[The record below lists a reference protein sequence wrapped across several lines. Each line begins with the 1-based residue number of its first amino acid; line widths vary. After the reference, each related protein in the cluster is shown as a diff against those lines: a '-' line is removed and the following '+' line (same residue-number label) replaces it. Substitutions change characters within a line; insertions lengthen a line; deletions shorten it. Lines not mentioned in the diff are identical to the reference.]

1 MRLTDEHIES
11 ALREIRL
18 ALLEA
23 DVNFQVVKAFI
34 DRVRDKATDQ
44 TVLKSL
50 TPVQQVVKIVR
61 DELLALFGDAQG
73 GLTKDAPTP
82 RVVLLLGLQ
91 GSGKTTTS
99 GKLGRWLKK
108 QGKHPLM
115 VSTDVRRPAAIQQ
128 LAVVGEQAEVKVFA
142 PETMDPVARAS
153 GALAEA
159 KAKGFDTVI
168 VDTAGRLHIDDELM
182 DELQAIKEA
191 VRPSDLLYVA
201 DSMTGQD
208 AIKSAGE
215 FNRRVGVTGV
225 VLTKLDG
232 DARGGAALS
241 VVSVVGVPVAFI
253 GSGETLEDLELFH
266 PDRIV
271 SRMLGMGDVLSL
283 IEKAEQALDEGEAE
297 KLEEKLRKNQFTLD
311 DFKSQLKTIR
321 RMGPLESVL
330 GMIPGMGQ
338 MKELAQNK
346 PDEKQLGRVEAII
359 SSMTA
364 EERRNDSIIN
374 GSPPQADCR
383 GQRHFRRGREPAA
396 EAVHRDAASA
406 QDDRTGWG
414 SGHARHEKHAG
425 HEEHAADGAGHAGFC
440 AGRHGEEAEK
450 GRALG
455 AHEVTVGFGLS
466 ILRLWAQPRAQRSK
480 AERLRPKTR
489 RPETEM
495 LVIRMRRV
503 GTTKKPY
510 FRVVVTEAKSARESS
525 FVENV
530 GTYNPRSKP
539 AKVEIDKERLQHW
552 LKKGAQPSD
561 SVRTLIKKH
570 LTRDLS
576 APVAAPAGADARH
589 SDVGRG
595 GQHARE
601 RPGQSCARR
610 RRGRGACAGRQAG
623 LGEGPRVVA
632 PRHDGA
638 GVEDRTGR
646 HGQDHRASGADGG
659 GAANAGRGYR
669 RASWC
674 SRAVGYT
681 GLTEFPSPKA
691 QRPVTPNC
699 PTPNLGVLGDWELGV
714 IGGWGLGVGS

>member
-1 MRLTDEHIES
+1 MFESISNRIQDAFKGLRGEVRLTDAHIEN
-11 ALREIRL
+11 ALSEIRL

-23 DVNFQVVKAFI
+23 DVNLNVVKAFI

-50 TPVQQVVKIVR
+50 SPVQQVVKIVR
-61 DELLALFGDAQG
+61 DELLALFGDAEG
-73 GLTKDAPTP
+73 GLKKDAATP

-128 LAVVGEQAEVKVFA
+128 LAVVGEKAEVKVYA

-153 GALAEA
+153 GALSEA

-191 VRPSDLLYVA
+191 VTPSDLLYVA

-253 GSGETLEDLELFH
+253 GSGETLDDLELFH

-283 IEKAEQALDEGEAE
+283 IEKAEAALDEGEAE

-311 DFKSQLKTIR
+311 DFRSQLKTIK

-338 MKELAQNK
+338 IKELAQNK

-364 EERRNDSIIN
+364 AERANDSIIN
-374 GSPPQADCR
+374 GS
-383 GQRHFRRGREPAA
+383 RRKRIAA
-396 EAVHRDAASA
+396 
-406 QDDRTGWG
+406 G
-414 SGHARHEKHAG
+414 SGTSVE
-425 HEEHAADGAGHAGFC
+425 D
-440 AGRHGEEAEK
+440 
-450 GRALG
+450 
-455 AHEVTVGFGLS
+455 VN
-466 ILRLWAQPRAQRSK
+466 RLLKQF
-480 AERLRPKTR
+480 
-489 RPETEM
+489 TE
-495 LVIRMRRV
+495 MRRV
-503 GTTKKPY
+503 IKMIGQGGIGATRHMKNLPKVAPGTQGFAPGGTGKK
-510 FRVVVTEAKSARESS
+510 R
-525 FVENV
+525 
-530 GTYNPRSKP
+530 
-539 AKVEIDKERLQHW
+539 
-552 LKKGAQPSD
+552 KKGGPWG
-561 SVRTLIKKH
+561 LIK
-570 LTRDLS
+570 
-576 APVAAPAGADARH
+576 
-589 SDVGRG
+589 
-595 GQHARE
+595 
-601 RPGQSCARR
+601 
-610 RRGRGACAGRQAG
+610 
-623 LGEGPRVVA
+623 
-632 PRHDGA
+632 
-638 GVEDRTGR
+638 
-646 HGQDHRASGADGG
+646 
-659 GAANAGRGYR
+659 
-669 RASWC
+669 
-674 SRAVGYT
+674 SR
-681 GLTEFPSPKA
+681 
-691 QRPVTPNC
+691 
-699 PTPNLGVLGDWELGV
+699 
-714 IGGWGLGVGS
+714 

>member
-61 DELLALFGDAQG
+61 DELLALFGETEG
-73 GLTKDAPTP
+73 GLKKDAPTP

-108 QGKHPLM
+108 QGRHPLM

-128 LAVVGEQAEVKVFA
+128 LAVVGEQADVKVYA
-142 PETMDPVARAS
+142 PDTMDPVVRAS

-182 DELQAIKEA
+182 DELQAIKDA

-215 FNRRVGVTGV
+215 FNRRIGVTGV

-241 VVSVVGVPVAFI
+241 VVSVVGVPIAFI

-311 DFKSQLKTIR
+311 DFKKQLKTIR

-364 EERRNDSIIN
+364 EERNNDSIIN
-374 GSPPQADCR
+374 GS
-383 GQRHFRRGREPAA
+383 RRKRIAA
-396 EAVHRDAASA
+396 
-406 QDDRTGWG
+406 G
-414 SGHARHEKHAG
+414 SGTSVE
-425 HEEHAADGAGHAGFC
+425 D
-440 AGRHGEEAEK
+440 
-450 GRALG
+450 
-455 AHEVTVGFGLS
+455 VN
-466 ILRLWAQPRAQRSK
+466 RLLKQF
-480 AERLRPKTR
+480 
-489 RPETEM
+489 TE
-495 LVIRMRRV
+495 MRRV
-503 GTTKKPY
+503 
-510 FRVVVTEAKSARESS
+510 
-525 FVENV
+525 
-530 GTYNPRSKP
+530 
-539 AKVEIDKERLQHW
+539 
-552 LKKGAQPSD
+552 LKM
-561 SVRTLIKKH
+561 I
-570 LTRDLS
+570 
-576 APVAAPAGADARH
+576 
-589 SDVGRG
+589 
-595 GQHARE
+595 GQ
-601 RPGQSCARR
+601 
-610 RRGRGACAGRQAG
+610 
-623 LGEGPRVVA
+623 
-632 PRHDGA
+632 
-638 GVEDRTGR
+638 
-646 HGQDHRASGADGG
+646 G
-659 GAANAGRGYR
+659 GAAAVRGMKNMPQVAR
-669 RASWC
+669 GTQGFAP
-674 SRAVGYT
+674 GGT
-681 GLTEFPSPKA
+681 GKK
-691 QRPVTPNC
+691 RKK
-699 PTPNLGVLGDWELGV
+699 
-714 IGGWGLGVGS
+714 GGPWGLIKSR